1 LLLNKN
7 GMEIKMKIWLV
18 AWGILLSNAVN
29 GQNINKIEYFIDTDP
44 GYGLATNVPITPVLQ
59 REVNNLSFNI
69 PVGGLSPGAHTLY
82 IRGRLDNG
90 NWSLV
95 FSKTILGNTTPLI
108 PALTKAEFFVNTDP
122 GIGLATNIPLTAGQ
136 TTISNLVFNIPT
148 ASLTAAA
155 DYLYVRTKDE
165 RGRWSEVYMK
175 QLDGFPPVVPAS
187 IVKAEFFVNT
197 DPGIGLATNIPVAV
211 GQTTIS
217 NLAFNVP
224 TASLTAAADYLYV
237 RAKDERGRW
246 SEVLMKQLD
255 GLPTVVP
262 ASIVKAEFFVN
273 TDPGFGLGT
282 NIPVAAGQTS
292 ISNLAFNVP
301 TASLTAAADYLYVRT
316 KDERGRWSEVFM
328 KQLDG
333 LPPVVTASI
342 VKAEFFVNTDPGFG
356 LGTNI
361 PVAAGQTTISNLA
374 FNIPTASLTAAADYL
389 YVRTK
394 DERGRWSEVLMKQLD
409 GLPTVVP
416 ASIVKA
422 EFFVNTDP
430 GFGLGTNIPVA
441 AGQTSIS
448 NLAFNVPTASLTAA
462 ADYLYVRTKDER
474 GRWSE
479 VFMKQLDGLPPVVT
493 ASIVK
498 AEFFV
503 NTDPGFGLGTN
514 IPVAAGQTT
523 ISNLAFNIPTASL
536 TAAADYLYVR
546 TKDERGRWSEV
557 FMKQLDGL
565 PTVVPASIV
574 KAEFFVNTDPGIGLG
589 TNIPVA
595 AGQTTI
601 SNLVFNVP
609 TASLTA
615 AADYLYVRTKDERG
629 RWSEVFMKQLDG
641 LPPVVPASIVKAE
654 FFVNTDPGIG
664 LATNIPVAVGQ
675 TTISNLAFNV
685 PTASLTAAADYL
697 YVRAKDERGRWSE
710 VFMTQLDG
718 LLPVVPASIVKAEFF
733 VNTDPGIG
741 LATNIPVAAGQT
753 TISNLSFNVP
763 TASLTAG
770 IDYLFVRTKDERGK
784 WSEVLMQNLDTPN
797 PVNTP
802 RIVKMEYFVDTD
814 PGFGLAT
821 NIALPSTGTVN
832 INQIFVVNY
841 GVLSTGVHTLW
852 VRVKDERGRWSEV
865 ATKKIIKISP
875 YLDIFSYPDS
885 VCLAGPITPKFNTGL
900 PISQT
905 YNLYLSNSI
914 GSFDQKILVGSV
926 LTSASAG
933 QVISMIPGYL
943 SPGNKYKLRYETAA
957 GLVGIESDEIVLKNC
972 FTGNCN
978 QTIVLA
984 GAIDNYLNQTIAKQ
998 TAQTITA
1005 SNTIKGSS
1013 NVIYKSATS
1022 ILLQPQAGQGFEVS
1036 GGAVFKAEIGGCF

>member
-1 LLLNKN
+1 MK
-7 GMEIKMKIWLV
+7 IKMKIWVV

-44 GYGLATNVPITPVLQ
+44 GYGLATNIPITPVLQ

-95 FSKTILGNTTPLI
+95 FSKSILGNTTPAV
-108 PALTKAEFFVNTDP
+108 PALTKAEFFVNTDL

-136 TTISNLVFNIPT
+136 TTISNLVFNVPI

-155 DYLYVRTKDE
+155 DYLYIRTKDE
-165 RGRWSEVYMK
+165 RGRWSEIFMK
-175 QLDGFPPVVPAS
+175 QLDGFPPVIPAS
-187 IVKAEFFVNT
+187 TVKAEFFVNT
-197 DPGIGLATNIPVAV
+197 DL
-211 GQTTIS
+211 
-217 NLAFNVP
+217 
-224 TASLTAAADYLYV
+224 
-237 RAKDERGRW
+237 
-246 SEVLMKQLD
+246 
-255 GLPTVVP
+255 
-262 ASIVKAEFFVN
+262 
-273 TDPGFGLGT
+273 GFGLGT
-282 NIPVAAGQTS
+282 NIPVATGQST
-292 ISNLAFNVP
+292 ISNLTFNVP

-333 LPPVVTASI
+333 FPPVI
-342 VKAEFFVNTDPGFG
+342 
-356 LGTNI
+356 
-361 PVAAGQTTISNLA
+361 
-374 FNIPTASLTAAADYL
+374 
-389 YVRTK
+389 
-394 DERGRWSEVLMKQLD
+394 
-409 GLPTVVP
+409 P

-430 GFGLGTNIPVA
+430 GIGLATNIPVVV
-441 AGQTSIS
+441 GQTTIS
-448 NLAFNVPTASLTAA
+448 NLTFNVPTASLTAA

-479 VFMKQLDGLPPVVT
+479 VYMKQLDGLPP
-493 ASIVK
+493 
-498 AEFFV
+498 
-503 NTDPGFGLGTN
+503 
-514 IPVAAGQTT
+514 
-523 ISNLAFNIPTASL
+523 
-536 TAAADYLYVR
+536 
-546 TKDERGRWSEV
+546 
-557 FMKQLDGL
+557 
-565 PTVVPASIV
+565 VVPASIV

-595 AGQTTI
+595 TGQTTI
-601 SNLVFNVP
+601 SNLTFNVP

-615 AADYLYVRTKDERG
+615 AADYLYIRTKDERG

-641 LPPVVPASIVKAE
+641 FPPVIPASIVKAE

-675 TTISNLAFNV
+675 TTISNLTFNV

-697 YVRAKDERGRWSE
+697 YVRTKDERGRWSE
-710 VFMTQLDG
+710 VYMKQLDG
-718 LLPVVPASIVKAEFF
+718 LPQVVPASIVKAEFFVNTDPGFGLGTNIPVATGQTTIFNLTFNVPTASLTAAADYLYVRTKDERGRWSEVYMKQLDGLPPVVPASIVKAEFF
-733 VNTDPGIG
+733 VNTDPGFG
-741 LATNIPVAAGQT
+741 LGTNIPVAAGQT
-753 TISNLSFNVP
+753 TISNLTFNVP

-797 PVNTP
+797 PVITP

-821 NIALPSTGTVN
+821 NILLPGTGT
-832 INQIFVVNY
+832 IDITKTFVINY

-852 VRVKDERGRWSEV
+852 VRAKDERGRWSEV
-865 ATKKIIKISP
+865 ATKKIIKVSP

-885 VCLAGPITPKFNTGL
+885 VCLTGPIAPKFNTGL

-905 YNLYLSNSI
+905 YNLYLSNSV

-926 LTSASAG
+926 LTSARAG
-933 QVISMIPGYL
+933 QVISTIPGYL

-957 GLVGIESDEIVLKNC
+957 GLVGIESDNIVLKNC

>member
-175 QLDGFPPVVPAS
+175 QLDGF
-187 IVKAEFFVNT
+187 
-197 DPGIGLATNIPVAV
+197 
-211 GQTTIS
+211 
-217 NLAFNVP
+217 
-224 TASLTAAADYLYV
+224 
-237 RAKDERGRW
+237 
-246 SEVLMKQLD
+246 
-255 GLPTVVP
+255 
-262 ASIVKAEFFVN
+262 
-273 TDPGFGLGT
+273 
-282 NIPVAAGQTS
+282 
-292 ISNLAFNVP
+292 
-301 TASLTAAADYLYVRT
+301 
-316 KDERGRWSEVFM
+316 
-328 KQLDG
+328 
-333 LPPVVTASI
+333 
-342 VKAEFFVNTDPGFG
+342 
-356 LGTNI
+356 
-361 PVAAGQTTISNLA
+361 
-374 FNIPTASLTAAADYL
+374 
-389 YVRTK
+389 
-394 DERGRWSEVLMKQLD
+394 
-409 GLPTVVP
+409 
-416 ASIVKA
+416 
-422 EFFVNTDP
+422 
-430 GFGLGTNIPVA
+430 
-441 AGQTSIS
+441 
-448 NLAFNVPTASLTAA
+448 
-462 ADYLYVRTKDER
+462 
-474 GRWSE
+474 
-479 VFMKQLDGLPPVVT
+479 
-493 ASIVK
+493 
-498 AEFFV
+498 
-503 NTDPGFGLGTN
+503 
-514 IPVAAGQTT
+514 
-523 ISNLAFNIPTASL
+523 
-536 TAAADYLYVR
+536 
-546 TKDERGRWSEV
+546 
-557 FMKQLDGL
+557 
-565 PTVVPASIV
+565 
-574 KAEFFVNTDPGIGLG
+574 
-589 TNIPVA
+589 
-595 AGQTTI
+595 
-601 SNLVFNVP
+601 
-609 TASLTA
+609 
-615 AADYLYVRTKDERG
+615 
-629 RWSEVFMKQLDG
+629 
-641 LPPVVPASIVKAE
+641 PPVVPASIVKAE